1 MEEIVV
7 DGEGQ
12 ILGRMATFV
21 VRELKQ
27 GRRVVIINANKVV
40 ISGKKQRV
48 LAGYRLLLGVRTMF
62 NPSRQGIRRP
72 RNPIALVRR
81 TIRGMLPDTPS
92 GASMYRRLKVYINV
106 PEEYSRKEKV
116 KFVGAS
122 VDRLKGKYVTVG
134 ELTKEL
140 GWKGEF

>member
-1 MEEIVV
+1 
-7 DGEGQ
+7 
-12 ILGRMATFV
+12 
-21 VRELKQ
+21 
-27 GRRVVIINANKVV
+27 
-40 ISGKKQRV
+40 
-48 LAGYRLLLGVRTMF
+48 
-62 NPSRQGIRRP
+62 
-72 RNPIALVRR
+72 
-81 TIRGMLPDTPS
+81 MLPDTPS